1 MIDTPEDCVGEN
13 RRYPFVV
20 CCTDD
25 PYQTRRNFNRM
36 ISTACYL
43 IDDAGTVDIS
53 SNYTRGIA
61 EFIAHYFGEQEP
73 MWVMKQIVEL
83 VESD

>member
-1 MIDTPEDCVGEN
+1 
-13 RRYPFVV
+13 
-20 CCTDD
+20 
-25 PYQTRRNFNRM
+25 M

-43 IDDAGTVDIS
+43 IDDDGTVDIS

-61 EFIAHYFGEQEP
+61 EFIAHYFDEQEP